1 VLVKLGEL
9 SFMNSKSQSGWVLNK
24 RLVFLV
30 LLVPVALAALIYG
43 TIFHSTTI
51 LAKQSDE
58 TEDQQVAEPASMKL
72 REPTIIRDATVGGL
86 VRLDSGAIRRT
97 YSGKPP
103 SACPT

>member
-1 VLVKLGEL
+1 
-9 SFMNSKSQSGWVLNK
+9 MNSKSQSGWVLNK

-51 LAKQSDE
+51 LARQSDE
-58 TEDQQVAEPASMKL
+58 TEESPPETTAQQVAEPAGMKL
-72 REPTIIRDATVGGL
+72 REPTIIRDTTVGGL
-86 VRLDSGAIRRT
+86 VRLDSGVIRRT

-103 SACPT
+103 AACPT

>member
-1 VLVKLGEL
+1 
-9 SFMNSKSQSGWVLNK
+9 MNSMPQSKWVLNK

-30 LLVPVALAALIYG
+30 LMVPAALAALIYG

-58 TEDQQVAEPASMKL
+58 SGKNATETISQQIAEPATIKL
-72 REPTIIRDATVGGL
+72 PEPGIIRDTTVGGL